1 MIERVK
7 KYIREN
13 QMLKAGDIV
22 AAGVSGGADS
32 IAMLHILKSIQEEF
46 GFFLEAVHVHHGIR
60 GDEADRDE
68 NLVKKICQEWKIPFQ
83 SYHYPVPELSRKWR
97 LGEEETGRIVRK
109 QAFAKEK
116 QRIAF
121 SEFPEE
127 NERRFCIALAHNC
140 NDLAETMLHHL
151 ARGTGLRGLSGIH
164 PCSDGI
170 IRPVLCLERRE
181 IVYYLEENE
190 ISYITDSSNLSD
202 GYTRNRIRHHVLEEL
217 KTEVGVRWKKIF
229 QEYIKKEHAN
239 VLDDGT
245 GAGFFPVIL
254 SSLGHC
260 VTAIDY
266 SDEMVEQAKK
276 RFADHGLTVKVQQMD
291 AQHLQ
296 FADESFD
303 AIVSRNVLWNLD
315 DPAEAYREMYRVLK
329 PGGTILVEDGNMYL
343 YLHDKDYA
351 KLHDQYVEKQKK
363 KQKADVSLHGKYNV
377 DNVDFSV
384 IEKIAEELPMSCR
397 RRPQWDFDQ
406 LVQLGFT
413 DIRVEIQGGALPM
426 GFLIAARKAEV

>member
-1 MIERVK
+1 M
-7 KYIREN
+7 
-13 QMLKAGDIV
+13 
-22 AAGVSGGADS
+22 
-32 IAMLHILKSIQEEF
+32 EEIKDYWNLRAN
-46 GFFLEAVHVHHGIR
+46 GFSLAV
-60 GDEADRDE
+60 E
-68 NLVKKICQEWKIPFQ
+68 
-83 SYHYPVPELSRKWR
+83 
-97 LGEEETGRIVRK
+97 
-109 QAFAKEK
+109 
-116 QRIAF
+116 
-121 SEFPEE
+121 
-127 NERRFCIALAHNC
+127 
-140 NDLAETMLHHL
+140 
-151 ARGTGLRGLSGIH
+151 
-164 PCSDGI
+164 
-170 IRPVLCLERRE
+170 
-181 IVYYLEENE
+181 
-190 ISYITDSSNLSD
+190 
-202 GYTRNRIRHHVLEEL
+202 EEL

-276 RFADHGLTVKVQQMD
+276 RCADHGLTVKVQQMD

-363 KQKADVSLHGKYNV
+363 KQKFFG
-377 DNVDFSV
+377 
-384 IEKIAEELPMSCR
+384 LPLCHAAA
-397 RRPQWDFDQ
+397 
-406 LVQLGFT
+406 
-413 DIRVEIQGGALPM
+413 ALP
-426 GFLIAARKAEV
+426 EY

>member
-1 MIERVK
+1 M
-7 KYIREN
+7 KYH
-13 QMLKAGDIV
+13 KG
-22 AAGVSGGADS
+22 
-32 IAMLHILKSIQEEF
+32 
-46 GFFLEAVHVHHGIR
+46 
-60 GDEADRDE
+60 
-68 NLVKKICQEWKIPFQ
+68 NLLVESHKEG
-83 SYHYPVPELSRKWR
+83 SVY
-97 LGEEETGRIVRK
+97 GRILYEPGFLMILQVVKRIVNVR
-109 QAFAKEK
+109 F
-116 QRIAF
+116 
-121 SEFPEE
+121 
-127 NERRFCIALAHNC
+127 
-140 NDLAETMLHHL
+140 T
-151 ARGTGLRGLSGIH
+151 
-164 PCSDGI
+164 
-170 IRPVLCLERRE
+170 RRE
-181 IVYYLEENE
+181 QGRFVLRIEEK
-190 ISYITDSSNLSD
+190 
-202 GYTRNRIRHHVLEEL
+202 RNRKNMGHMGEIKDYWNLRANGFSLAVEEEL
-217 KTEVGVRWKKIF
+217 KTEVGVRWKK
-229 QEYIKKEHAN
+229 
-239 VLDDGT
+239 
-245 GAGFFPVIL
+245 
-254 SSLGHC
+254 
-260 VTAIDY
+260 
-266 SDEMVEQAKK
+266 M
-276 RFADHGLTVKVQQMD
+276 FADHGLTVKVQQMD

-426 GFLIAARKAEV
+426 GFLIVARKAEV